1 MIPGEVEVNPGEWWS
16 EYEGAES
23 CRRPDVEEE
32 EVDLIGSGSKG
43 RVIVV
48 PKEESQSGSKAR
60 FEVVPGEREKW
71 FQMRWFQKGW
81 SDSRDRVIQWV

>member
-1 MIPGEVEVNPGEWWS
+1 M
-16 EYEGAES
+16 
-23 CRRPDVEEE
+23 PDVEEE

-71 FQMRWFQKGW
+71 FQMR
-81 SDSRDRVIQWV
+81 